1 MLREPMFAAD
11 GEKEGHFAGATS
23 QKHMEAQSSVT
34 KAAWCPEPWMWQM
47 SLHHST

>member
-34 KAAWCPEPWMWQM
+34 KAACCPEPWM
-47 SLHHST
+47 